1 MAAEPADVHTVMA
14 EQKGEAQS
22 ETYITTE
29 TSPDSRADDSVNG
42 VQGDFVYVPDVQSL
56 IEKLGVGS
64 ESYRSFL
71 AEAKI
76 EINGDGSEI
85 RVTVSNGFAKAMLE
99 SGDIKNS
106 ISRAALLSK
115 LSSGLPNV
123 EIVMSKPSDDGE
135 QTDIFGL

>member
-1 MAAEPADVHTVMA
+1 M
-14 EQKGEAQS
+14 
-22 ETYITTE
+22 
-29 TSPDSRADDSVNG
+29 
-42 VQGDFVYVPDVQSL
+42 YVPDVQSL